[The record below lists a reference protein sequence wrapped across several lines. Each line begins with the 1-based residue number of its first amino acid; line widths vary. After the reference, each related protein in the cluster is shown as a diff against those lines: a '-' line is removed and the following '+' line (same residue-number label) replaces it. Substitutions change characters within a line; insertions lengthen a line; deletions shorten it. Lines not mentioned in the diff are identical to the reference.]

1 MSVNVKYINPFIE
14 AAQSVLKDMCQQDLK
29 IGKIYLKASPYASSE
44 VVVNIGVTGDI
55 KGQVLFS
62 ISKDVA
68 CSIASKMMGG
78 MEVKEL
84 DELSK
89 SAVQELT
96 NMILGSTATIFYN
109 RGISIDITPPCLLI
123 AQDIKISISDMKII
137 SIPLEFIPTGETF
150 EIDVGIRE

>member
-14 AAQSVLKDMCQQDLK
+14 ASQSVLQDMCKQDLK
-29 IGKIYLKASPYASSE
+29 IGKVYLKVSPYASSE
-44 VVVNIGVTGDI
+44 VVIVIGITGDI
-55 KGQVLFS
+55 KGQVIFS

-89 SAVQELT
+89 SAVQELS
-96 NMILGSTATIFYN
+96 NMILGTTATIFYN
-109 RGISIDITPPCLLI
+109 RGISIDITPPSLLI
-123 AQDIKISISDMKII
+123 GQEIRISSNDMKTI
-137 SIPLEFIPTGETF
+137 SIPLEFVGTGESF
-150 EIDVGIRE
+150 EIDVAMRE